1 MDLENLKLLE
11 TKLDRFLSEHE
22 KIRQERDQL
31 SERLR
36 QREQEFVE
44 MAAQLKGYEQER
56 NELKAR
62 LERILSRLDGLD
74 LG

>member
-1 MDLENLKLLE
+1 LENLKLLE